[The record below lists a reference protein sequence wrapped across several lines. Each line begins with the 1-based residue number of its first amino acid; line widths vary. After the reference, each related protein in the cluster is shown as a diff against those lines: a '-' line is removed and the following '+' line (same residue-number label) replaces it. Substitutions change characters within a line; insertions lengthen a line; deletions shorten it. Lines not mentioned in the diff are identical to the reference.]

1 MYIKQIHSLKRKKKW
16 RNFNVL
22 FLIPAILIFFFLLSE
37 VIVFAQERIVDVEVK
52 GSQRIEASTILSSIS
67 TMKGE
72 LVSPS
77 KVSRDIKTIYSLGFF
92 NDIKVESESVSGGI
106 KLVFVVEEKPTV
118 KEVVFEGNKILDT
131 EKLMAESTLLPDS
144 ILNRNEI
151 NNTINKI
158 KAKYQE
164 EGYFLADIS
173 YRLRP
178 LPRNA
183 VDAVFRIKEG
193 GKVVLKKIYFKG
205 NNSFPDDLLKK
216 IMETKQDWLFGW
228 ATQAGDFREEEF
240 KTDLLRLDSFY
251 QDNGFIEVEIEKPE
265 IEMNAD
271 RTLIFITIPIREG
284 RQFRVGNLEFEG
296 NTILSDQQV
305 ADTFGLRKG
314 SVFSRGRLE
323 KGLSDLSDFYAQ
335 KGFLFSD
342 IAPIQKY
349 REKEP
354 VVDLKI
360 SIDKGE
366 KFYIGQI
373 EITGNTKTLDKVIRR
388 ELSIREG
395 DQANS
400 LKLRQSKD
408 DVFKLGYFGDIK
420 VKTTRGD
427 KDNLIDVELNVEEK
441 PTGTLTFGGGFSS
454 AEKLVGI
461 VSVSEENL
469 FGKGWQASI
478 SGQFSTRTTEFNL
491 SFVDPYFLDRY
502 VSAGFDIYNSRSEDF
517 SNDFVRKQT
526 GFRIKFGWRL
536 FERVWAFV
544 APKIQSDSISRVSL
558 VGSNRKDNDPFNSD
572 SDFESLKNDRNQE
585 NRINKSEFFKDLED
599 LKGANTQNSIYLSF
613 NRKTYNHP
621 VFPTAGS
628 SVELSY
634 EPAGGP
640 FGGDVSYYRVEL
652 DSSYYHP
659 WKWGTAFHV
668 RTLLGYVDK
677 YFGGRVPTYEKFK
690 LGGSQTVRGYEDQD
704 IGPKD
709 RYDNNIGGNK
719 EFVLN
724 FEYVI
729 PILPNQFQFI
739 TFYDMGTAVENGK
752 QSMFSDMK
760 KSVGIGA
767 RLFLPIGPV
776 RLDLGY
782 KLDKEKGDSATQF
795 HFGVGGQFF

>member
-1 MYIKQIHSLKRKKKW
+1 MHINEYSIRKRSSRGKLKCLLLISVVTI
-16 RNFNVL
+16 FS
-22 FLIPAILIFFFLLSE
+22 FLIISE
-37 VIVFAQERIVDVEVK
+37 GYSFARERIVDIEVRGNK
-52 GSQRIEASTILSSIS
+52 RIEASTILSSIR

-72 LVSPS
+72 FLSVSGI
-77 KVSRDIKTIYSLGFF
+77 SRDIKTIYALGFF
-92 NDIKVESESVSGGI
+92 NDVKVEKEEVGEGI
-106 KLVFVVEEKPTV
+106 KLIYIVGEKPTV
-118 KEVVFEGNKILDT
+118 RQVDFEGNKVLDV
-131 EKLMAESTLLPDS
+131 EKLRAESTLLSDQ
-144 ILNRNEI
+144 ILRSSEI

-164 EGYFLADIS
+164 EGYYLADIT

-183 VDAVFRIKEG
+183 VDVVFRIKEG
-193 GKVVLKKIYFKG
+193 GKVVLKKIYFQG
-205 NNSFPDDLLKK
+205 NKSFSDDLLRK
-216 IMETKQDWLFGW
+216 IMKTKEDWLFGW
-228 ATQAGDFREEEF
+228 ATEAGDFKEDEF
-240 KTDLLRLDSFY
+240 KTDLQRIDSFY
-251 QDNGFIEVEIEKPE
+251 QDNGFIEVEIGEPH
-265 IEMNAD
+265 IEMNAE
-271 RTLIFITIPIREG
+271 RTLIYITVPVEEG

-296 NTILSDQQV
+296 NTILSDKQV

-323 KGLSDLSDFYAQ
+323 KGLADLSDFYAQ

-342 IAPIQKY
+342 IAPIRKY

-373 EITGNTKTLDKVIRR
+373 DISGNTKTMDKVIRR

-400 LKLRQSKD
+400 LKLRHSKD

-420 VKTTRGD
+420 IKTTRGEM
-427 KDNLIDVELNVEEK
+427 KNLIDVEINVEEK

-454 AEKLVGI
+454 SEKIVGI

-469 FGKGWQASI
+469 FGRGWQASL
-478 SGQFSTRTTEFNL
+478 SSQFSTRTTEFNL

-502 VSAGFDIYNSRSEDF
+502 VSAGFDVFNSRTRDF

-526 GFRIKFGWRL
+526 GARLKFGWRV

-544 APKIQSDSISRVSL
+544 APRTQVDEISSISFIGASRR
-558 VGSNRKDNDPFNSD
+558 GNDPFNSD
-572 SDFESLKNDRNQE
+572 SDFENLKDERARE
-585 NRINKSEFFKDLED
+585 KRIDKSEFFRDLEN
-599 LKGANTQNSIYLSF
+599 LRGSNSQNSVFFSIY
-613 NRKTYNHP
+613 RKTYNHP
-621 VFPTAGS
+621 VFPTKGS
-628 SVELSY
+628 NVELSY
-634 EPAGGP
+634 EPVGGI
-640 FGGDVSYYRVEL
+640 FGGDLNYYRIELDTSYYK
-652 DSSYYHP
+652 P

-668 RTLLGYVDK
+668 RGLFGYVDD
-677 YFGGRVPTYEKFK
+677 YFGERVPTYEKFK
-690 LGGSQTVRGYEDQD
+690 IGGSRTIRGYEDQD

-709 RYDNNIGGNK
+709 DYNNNIGGNK

-724 FEYVI
+724 LEYIV
-729 PILPNQFQFI
+729 PVLPNQFQLVA
-739 TFYDMGTAVENGK
+739 FYDMGNAVKNGE
-752 QSMFSDMK
+752 QLSFSNMK

-767 RLFLPIGPV
+767 RLYLPIGPV

-782 KLDKEKGDSATQF
+782 KLDKDKGDSATQF